1 MILIQT
7 NKKSL
12 KSTPKSL
19 SYDPD
24 QTIKISRAAVGF
36 PRIGKKWFLL
46 ALSLPFV
53 AGWVILL
60 FLDDYEDDDDDD

>member
-1 MILIQT
+1 MSFYALLI
-7 NKKSL
+7 KYL
-12 KSTPKSL
+12 P
-19 SYDPD
+19 P
-24 QTIKISRAAVGF
+24 AAVGF

-60 FLDDYEDDDDDD
+60 FLDDYEEDDDDD

>member
-7 NKKSL
+7 N
-12 KSTPKSL
+12 
-19 SYDPD
+19 
-24 QTIKISRAAVGF
+24 QTSPAAVGF

-60 FLDDYEDDDDDD
+60 FLDNYDDTMMMMIGWSSSLWTTFYDDDDA

>member
-7 NKKSL
+7 N
-12 KSTPKSL
+12 
-19 SYDPD
+19 
-24 QTIKISRAAVGF
+24 QTSPAAVGF

>member
-1 MILIQT
+1 M
-7 NKKSL
+7 
-12 KSTPKSL
+12 
-19 SYDPD
+19 
-24 QTIKISRAAVGF
+24 GF

-60 FLDDYEDDDDDD
+60 FLAIMKKMMMMIR